1 MENLANIISFMQ
13 NHGGKVIIV
22 IFLLFIYTMIC
33 VIKNAAKV
41 AQSKDIKV
49 QQNPFDGS
57 RFDEDPERLQKK
69 IKWQLRLAGLL
80 FVLFIIG
87 INSMKVISGGSS
99 HSRNSINDN
108 GATPLMEAVKHGK
121 SINHLK
127 DLLFKGE
134 QVNAKDKLGYTPL
147 MYAAAWAG
155 PNEMKFLIEM
165 GAHIDDRDNSG
176 DTAMFK
182 AVKWVKPQ
190 NVFFLADRGV
200 DLNSTG
206 YANYTPLVA
215 ALNDWNIMQSS
226 KARTDTSKLRARNR
240 ASYERDIARKEN
252 GLREIINYLVAK
264 NVDPTIKDSRGRD
277 AITHSQ
283 GTEFEALIKVLALKY
298 TINSLHDKGI
308 AEQADMVFEK
318 VPVYGHEQ
326 TTKE

>member
-41 AQSKDIKV
+41 AHSKDIKV

-155 PNEMKFLIEM
+155 PDEMQFLLEH
-165 GAHIDDRDNSG
+165 GANLEDRDNSG
-176 DTAMFK
+176 DTAIFK
-182 AVKWVKPQ
+182 AIKWRKPE
-190 NVFFLADRGV
+190 NVFFLAKKGV

-215 ALNDWNIMQSS
+215 ALNDWNIIQQG
-226 KARTDTSKLRARNR
+226 KAQTDVSKLRAKNR
-240 ASYERDIARKEN
+240 YNYERELQRKEDA
-252 GLREIINYLVAK
+252 LRAIVQFLVAK
-264 NVDPTIKDSRGRD
+264 NVNPMISDSRGRD
-277 AITHSQ
+277 AIEHST
-283 GTEFEALIKVLALKY
+283 GTEFEALVNVLKLKY
-298 TINSLHDKGI
+298 TINELHDKAI
-308 AEQADMVFEK
+308 EENADKAFEK
-318 VPVYGHEQ
+318 IPVYEQEQ